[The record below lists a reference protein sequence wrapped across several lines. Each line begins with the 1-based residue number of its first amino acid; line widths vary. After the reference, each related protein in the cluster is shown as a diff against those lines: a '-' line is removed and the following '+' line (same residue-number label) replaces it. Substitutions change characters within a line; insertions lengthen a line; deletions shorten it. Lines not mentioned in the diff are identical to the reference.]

1 MFTDHFV
8 TKIKGCTVSYEPIP
22 TTPSVYGL
30 VTKQVEYRLLNVPI
44 IACVLTEILI
54 IINNFNQKLDHL
66 IM

>member
-30 VTKQVEYRLLNVPI
+30 VMKQVGH
-44 IACVLTEILI
+44 
-54 IINNFNQKLDHL
+54 KLKEKCKDP
-66 IM
+66 